1 MEIDCIKSLFFKHK
15 EKVLFGRYINNKHIE
30 PLLKR
35 LSEKFKVSVIG
46 RSVNTQNIYSI
57 TVGQG
62 PVKILMW
69 SQMHGNESTTTKA
82 LFDLINLLESD
93 SEESRRLLNHFTL
106 VIIPIL
112 NPDGAEVYTR
122 LNANLV
128 DLNRDAQQQSQP
140 ESRALRLCFNEFK
153 PDFCF
158 NLHGQRTI
166 FSAGPYNK
174 VATLS
179 FLSPAQDEERS
190 ITATRAKA
198 MAVIGKMAESLQS
211 ELDGQIGVYDDSFN
225 INCVGDTFQSL
236 NVPTILFEAGHY
248 HNDYE
253 REEVRR
259 FVFQSYLLALNAI
272 ITPEDTNKAVESY
285 LKIPQNEKRFFDVLI
300 KNVLI
305 EDDIKDIAIQFE
317 EQLVD
322 GAVTFVPK
330 IVKIEK
336 TITEYG
342 HRTIMG
348 DNKSVVSTNY
358 SSLQV
363 GDIVN
368 SLIINN
374 ELLALKLGNN

>member
-1 MEIDCIKSLFFKHK
+1 KSLFFKHK

-158 NLHGQRTI
+158 NLHGQRT
-166 FSAGPYNK
+166 
-174 VATLS
+174 
-179 FLSPAQDEERS
+179 
-190 ITATRAKA
+190 
-198 MAVIGKMAESLQS
+198 
-211 ELDGQIGVYDDSFN
+211 
-225 INCVGDTFQSL
+225 
-236 NVPTILFEAGHY
+236 
-248 HNDYE
+248 
-253 REEVRR
+253 
-259 FVFQSYLLALNAI
+259 
-272 ITPEDTNKAVESY
+272 
-285 LKIPQNEKRFFDVLI
+285 
-300 KNVLI
+300 
-305 EDDIKDIAIQFE
+305 
-317 EQLVD
+317 
-322 GAVTFVPK
+322 
-330 IVKIEK
+330 
-336 TITEYG
+336 
-342 HRTIMG
+342 
-348 DNKSVVSTNY
+348 
-358 SSLQV
+358 
-363 GDIVN
+363 
-368 SLIINN
+368 
-374 ELLALKLGNN
+374 

>member
-1 MEIDCIKSLFFKHK
+1 MEIDCIKSLFFKYK

-93 SEESRRLLNHFTL
+93 SEESRRLLSHFTL

-166 FSAGPYNK
+166 FSAGPYSK